1 MAEKLAVA
9 RRIDPDQ
16 HGWLDECDTAEYA
29 SIAPWDYSM
38 IGCLLGKSKPGEIAR
53 NASSIKQFQEQYREE
68 RGYNPSPSLWKG
80 LCK

>member
-1 MAEKLAVA
+1 MA
-9 RRIDPDQ
+9 RRNDPDQ
-16 HGWLDECDTAEYA
+16 HGFLDDAAEYE

-38 IGCLLGKSKPGEIAR
+38 IGCLLGKSKPDKIAK

>member
-1 MAEKLAVA
+1 MA

-16 HGWLDECDTAEYA
+16 HGWLDQCDTTEYE

-38 IGCLLGKSKPGEIAR
+38 IGCLLGKSKPGKIAR

-68 RGYNPSPSLWKG
+68 RGYSPWALQVSG
-80 LCK
+80 F